1 MVLDGGGRERR
12 LKNAGKRILKRA
24 LISGITG
31 QDGSYL
37 AESLVASGFEVH
49 GLVRQSSLM
58 QRTRLD
64 DLPVLQAARA
74 DGRLHLHYADLTD
87 TSSLQNVVRELSPDF
102 LYHLAGQS
110 HIKISF
116 DLPEYTANTTGLGT
130 LRLLEAV
137 RQSAPAC
144 RFFLAAT
151 SEIFG
156 DPLESPQ
163 TERTPL
169 APVNPY
175 AAAKVYAL
183 NLLRVYRK
191 AYGLFACA
199 GILFNHESPRRGEN
213 YVTRKIARAA
223 VRISRG
229 LERTIP
235 LGTLSARRDWG
246 YAVDTVSGI
255 RAITEADQ
263 PDDFVIAT
271 GVSHSVEDFCRRAFE
286 HVGLDYR
293 EFVVED
299 PRFIRPTDI
308 SETRGDASKA
318 RDRLGWVPATGF
330 EQLVALMVDAELEA

>member
-1 MVLDGGGRERR
+1 M
-12 LKNAGKRILKRA
+12 KKA

-37 AESLVASGFEVH
+37 AESLLASGVEVH
-49 GLVRQSSLM
+49 GLVRSTSLL

-64 DLPVLQAARA
+64 ELATLKSARA
-74 DGRLHLHYADLTD
+74 EGRLHLHYADLSD
-87 TSSLQNVVRELSPDF
+87 SSSLQNVVREVSPDY

-110 HIKISF
+110 HIRISF
-116 DLPEYTANTTGLGT
+116 DLPEYTADATGLGT

-137 RQSAPAC
+137 RQTAPGC

-156 DPLESPQ
+156 APRETPQ
-163 TERTPL
+163 TEDTPL

-183 NLLRVYRK
+183 NLLRIYRN

-223 VRISRG
+223 ARISLG
-229 LERTIP
+229 LEHTLALGV
-235 LGTLSARRDWG
+235 LGTRRDWG
-246 YAVDTVSGI
+246 YAVDSVRAM
-255 RAITEADQ
+255 RAIAEADHA
-263 PDDFVIAT
+263 DDFVIAT
-271 GVSHSVEDFCRRAFE
+271 GVSHSVEDFCRLAFE
-286 HVGLDYR
+286 RVGLDYR
-293 EFVVED
+293 DHVTLD

-308 SETRGDASKA
+308 PETRGDASKA
-318 RDRLGWVPATGF
+318 RDRLGWTPTTGF
-330 EQLVALMVDAELEA
+330 DQLVALMVDAELQATGAAAR